1 MKKILI
7 VEDNSDYREI
17 LNLFITKMGYRA
29 ITAKNSYEAIAFAEA
44 EEPDLIFMDMQLPDV
59 DGVTTTLMLKQNPK
73 TSRIPVVALTGWMS
87 ALLEEKASKVGI
99 ATYLI
104 KPVSLQML
112 KETIE
117 EYTSRSP
124 TRTEGQL

>member
-17 LNLFITKMGYRA
+17 LNLFITKMGYGA

-44 EEPDLIFMDMQLPDV
+44 KGPTSFLW
-59 DGVTTTLMLKQNPK
+59 TCNCRMLTESTQPRCLN
-73 TSRIPVVALTGWMS
+73 RIRKRLAFPVVALTGWMS
-87 ALLEEKASKVGI
+87 ALGEEKASKVGI
-99 ATYLI
+99 VTYLI

-112 KETIE
+112 RETIE
-117 EYTSRSP
+117 EYTHGSF
-124 TRTEGQL
+124 TRGEV